1 MLQKAN
7 SHFKWS
13 VLRLGLIFTLVYRK
27 DQFWDLCYFWLING
41 FLNDQLPIS
50 MRLITVLEISEIS
63 TGTHNHLGKRLDSK
77 LNYENHVSSVF
88 SRVNKTIGI
97 LRKFQ
102 PTLPRKFLVIIC
114 KSFIRPHLD
123 YCDIMYNWASNELN
137 LFNKALELQ

>member
-1 MLQKAN
+1 MLQKTN

-102 PTLPRKFLVIIC
+102 PTLPRKLLVIIC

-137 LFNKALELQ
+137 LFNKALQLQ